1 MTRRI
6 RRDLRGFARP
16 WPLFLLSL
24 LALSATIFLAL
35 AEDVWFREGFAWDAP
50 IALAIHRLP
59 QPWLDGAM
67 ETITWTGGPGALL
80 GTLAA
85 SMWLLRRR
93 RRARALLIL
102 GSYAT
107 AVAFTLALKQVFQRP
122 RPALFPPLVV
132 ANGYSFPSG
141 HTFAALILY
150 GLLAAY
156 LWQDGRRAP
165 ALLLVAWGPLIGLS
179 RIYLGVHYPSDV
191 LASLTVGA
199 LWILPGLAL
208 MRWRRS
214 RQAAGPPSAPAR
226 DADGG

>member
-6 RRDLRGFARP
+6 RRDLLGFARP
-16 WPLFLLSL
+16 WPLVLLSL
-24 LALSATIFLAL
+24 LALSAIIFWAL
-35 AEDVWFREGFAWDAP
+35 AEDVWFRQGFAWDAP
-50 IALAIHRLP
+50 IAMAIYRLR

-67 ETITWTGGPGALL
+67 GMITWTGGPGALL
-80 GTLAA
+80 GTLATA
-85 SMWLLRRR
+85 IWLWRRR
-93 RRARALLIL
+93 RLERALLIL

-122 RPALFPPLVV
+122 RPVLFPPLVA

-165 ALLLVAWGPLIGLS
+165 ALLLMAWGPLIGLS
-179 RIYLGVHYPSDV
+179 RVYLGVHYPSDV
-191 LASLTVGA
+191 LASLTAGA

-208 MRWRRS
+208 MRWRR
-214 RQAAGPPSAPAR
+214 RRRAAWPPPAPAR
-226 DADGG
+226 DAGGG